1 MQTSKAR
8 YIDTHCH
15 LDLYKNVSEVI
26 REAER
31 AGVFVLGVTNTP
43 SVFPYTENLS
53 KQYGHVAPA
62 IGLHPEL
69 ILQRKHE
76 LPQLWEYLKRTRYV
90 GEIGLDYVTRD
101 QNVRMVQREIF
112 SQIIDRCAQYP
123 DKILTVHSRR
133 SASDVIRIIGNSFPG
148 KIIMHWFSG
157 SEREADAAISDGY
170 YFSFNSSMVKSKK
183 GRTLALKIPRDRL
196 LTETDGPFISI
207 SGHPVQPGHIPLIIE
222 SLAALFALDTVDL
235 KQQIWTNY
243 LSITGNSDKVIP
255 PH

>member
-1 MQTSKAR
+1 MQTSNAR
-8 YIDTHCH
+8 YVDTHCH

-26 REAER
+26 REAEG

-53 KQYGHVAPA
+53 KQYSQVAPA

-69 ILQRKHE
+69 ILLRKHE

-90 GEIGLDYVTRD
+90 GEIGLDYVTTD
-101 QNVRMVQREIF
+101 QNVRQVQREIF
-112 SQIIDRCAQYP
+112 SQIINRCAQYP

-157 SEREADAAISDGY
+157 SNREADAAISNGY
-170 YFSFNSSMVKSKK
+170 YFSFNSSMVQSKK
-183 GRTLALKIPRDRL
+183 GRTLALRIPRDRL
-196 LTETDGPFISI
+196 LTETDGPFISV
-207 SGHPVQPGHIPLIIE
+207 SGSPARPGLIPLIVE
-222 SLAALFALDTVDL
+222 SLADIFAMNPIEVR
-235 KQQIWTNY
+235 QQIWTNY
-243 LSITGNSDKVIP
+243 MSMTGKF
-255 PH
+255 